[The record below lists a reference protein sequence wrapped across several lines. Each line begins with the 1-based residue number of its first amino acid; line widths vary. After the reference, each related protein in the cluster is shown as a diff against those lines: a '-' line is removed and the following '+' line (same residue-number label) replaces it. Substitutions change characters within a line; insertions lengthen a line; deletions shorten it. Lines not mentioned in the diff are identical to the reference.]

1 MPAKSPLPL
10 SDLAII
16 VLYLLAMLGVG
27 IWFARRSSQGLAAY
41 FLGDRKMSWWALALS
56 GSASNF
62 DISGTLWLVSM
73 VALLGMKSF
82 WVFWS
87 FAFLIAAVLMSW
99 MARWIRGTGV
109 LTGVELLQV
118 RFGVTQGAVLARLMS
133 AVATLVILVF
143 MSGYAFAGGGKFL
156 AVFFP
161 WSAGQ
166 CATAA
171 MLFTFCYAVVGGF
184 RAVVVTDAVQ
194 AVLMGVAAL
203 VIAGFAIFHTDVAAV
218 HAAVNPSP
226 MPVWHLD
233 GLPEKYADMA
243 PFGLMILVWLTNGL
257 LMGFGGAGGHYGE
270 QRFLAASSGRDAALA
285 GLGWGVILWFR
296 WVLVAAVLVLAVS
309 GFSHSGGDP
318 EKVLPEVILAAM
330 PAGLR
335 GLVVAGFLAAFMAS
349 FSAMLNAGSAIF
361 VRDVVQVLRPQTGE
375 RSLMVTGYVFIAF
388 LVASG
393 IAIGLHAE
401 RVNDLW
407 TWILLGPMAAMMVPN
422 VLRWYWWRMSGS
434 GYAAG
439 VLAGMAVATVVF
451 FYNRSAV
458 VPWPKYGYAPVIHL
472 AALVGSVIVSLAGK
486 PVAME
491 TLVDFYRKV
500 RPFGWW
506 GPVRAAAAVEAAP
519 AGEGRSTLITVL
531 ASHVGLLCLF
541 LSPFYLIGRWWAWA
555 ATVLV
560 IGTACALVL
569 RETWWKRL
577 PQDSRSADALE

>member
-1 MPAKSPLPL
+1 MPANSPLPA
-10 SDLAII
+10 SDTI
-16 VLYLLAMLGVG
+16 VILLYLVAMLGVG

-73 VALLGMKSF
+73 VALLGLKSF

-87 FAFLIAAVLMSW
+87 FAFLISAVLMSW
-99 MARWIRGTGV
+99 MARWIRGTGA

-118 RFGVTQGAVLARLMS
+118 RFGVTRGAVLARLMS

-171 MLFTFCYAVVGGF
+171 MLFTFCYATVGGF

-226 MPVWHLD
+226 MPVWQLD
-233 GLPEKYADMA
+233 GLPKDYANLA
-243 PFGLMILVWLTNGL
+243 PFGLMTLVWVGNGL
-257 LMGFGGAGGHYGE
+257 LLGFGGAGGHYGE
-270 QRFLAASSGRDAALA
+270 QRFLAASSGRDATLA

-296 WVLVAAVLVLAVS
+296 WVLVAAVLVLAMS
-309 GFSHSGGDP
+309 GFSGAGDDP
-318 EKVLPEVILAAM
+318 EKVLPKVILSAM

-361 VRDVVQVLRPQTGE
+361 VRDLVQVLRPQTSE
-375 RSLMVTGYVFIAF
+375 RSLMITGYLFIAL

-393 IAIGLHAE
+393 IAIGLHSD

-422 VLRWYWWRMSGS
+422 VLRWYWWRMTGA

-451 FYNRSAV
+451 FHNLPPQDPSPHFA
-458 VPWPKYGYAPVIHL
+458 PWPEYGYAPIIHL
-472 AALVGSVIVSLAGK
+472 AALIGSIIVSRASQ

-491 TLVDFYRKV
+491 TLISFYRKV

-506 GPVRAAAAVEAAP
+506 SPVRHAAAAEPAP
-519 AGEGRSTLITVL
+519 ASEAKNTLITL
-531 ASHVGLLCLF
+531 FASHIGLLCLF
-541 LSPFYLIGRWWAWA
+541 LSPFYLIGRWWSWA
-555 ATVLV
+555 AAV
-560 IGTACALVL
+560 IIIATTCALIL
-569 RETWWKRL
+569 RQTWWKRL
-577 PQDSRSADALE
+577 PRDE

>member
-1 MPAKSPLPL
+1 MPANSPLPFG
-10 SDLAII
+10 DLI
-16 VLYLLAMLGVG
+16 VIALYLIAMLGVG
-27 IWFARRSSQGLAAY
+27 VWFARGSSQGLAAY

-73 VALLGMKSF
+73 VALLGVKSF

-87 FAFLIAAVLMSW
+87 FAFLISAVLMSW

-118 RFGVTQGAVLARLMS
+118 RFGVTRGAVLARLMS
-133 AVATLVILVF
+133 AIATLVLLVF
-143 MSGYAFAGGGKFL
+143 MSAYAFAGGGKFL

-161 WSAGQ
+161 WSPAQ

-194 AVLMGVAAL
+194 AGLMGVASL

-218 HAAVNPSP
+218 HAAVDPSP
-226 MPVWHLD
+226 MPVWRLEN
-233 GLPEKYADMA
+233 LPTDYATFA
-243 PFGLMILVWLTNGL
+243 PFGLMILVWLSNGL
-257 LMGFGGAGGHYGE
+257 LLGFGGAGGHYGE
-270 QRFLAASSGRDAALA
+270 QRFLAAATGRDAALA
-285 GLGWGVILWFR
+285 GLGWGLVLWFR
-296 WVLVAAVLVLAVS
+296 WVLVAAVLVLAAS
-309 GFSHSGGDP
+309 GFSGTSGDP
-318 EKVLPEVILAAM
+318 EKVLPEVVLSAM

-335 GLVVAGFLAAFMAS
+335 GLVVAGFLSAFMAS
-349 FSAMLNAGSAIF
+349 FSSALNAGSAIF

-375 RSLMVTGYVFIAF
+375 RTLMATGYVFIAF
-388 LVASG
+388 LVVSG
-393 IAIGLHAE
+393 IGIGLHFE

-407 TWILLGPMAAMMVPN
+407 MWILLGLMGPMMVPN
-422 VLRWYWWRMSGS
+422 VLRWYWWRMTGA

-451 FYNRSAV
+451 FHNRSAP
-458 VPWPKYGYAPVIHL
+458 VPWPEYGYAPVIHV
-472 AALVGSVIVSLAGK
+472 AALLGSVIVSLAGQ

-491 TLVDFYRKV
+491 TLVGFYRKV
-500 RPFGWW
+500 RPFGSW
-506 GPVRAAAAVEAAP
+506 GPVKAAAGTPPPP
-519 AGEGRSTLITVL
+519 AGEGRSTFVTLL

-541 LSPFYLIGRWWAWA
+541 LSPFYLLGRWWAWA
-555 ATVLV
+555 AAVVV

-569 RETWWKRL
+569 RETWWERL
-577 PQDSRSADALE
+577 PDDE

>member
-1 MPAKSPLPL
+1 MLKNSPLPL
-10 SDLAII
+10 SDLWII
-16 VLYLLAMLGVG
+16 LLYLLVMLGVG
-27 IWFARRSSQGLAAY
+27 VWFARRSSQGLAAY
-41 FLGDRKMSWWALALS
+41 FLGDRRMSWWALALS

-87 FAFLIAAVLMSW
+87 FAFLISAVLMSW

-118 RFGVTQGAVLARLMS
+118 RFGVTRGAVLARLMS
-133 AVATLVILVF
+133 AVATLVLLVF
-143 MSGYAFAGGGKFL
+143 MSAYAFAGGGKFL

-161 WSAGQ
+161 WSPTQ

-194 AVLMGVAAL
+194 AGLMGVASL
-203 VIAGFAIFHTDVAAV
+203 VIAGFAIFHTDVAAL
-218 HAAVNPSP
+218 HATVNPSP
-226 MPVWHLD
+226 MPVWRLD
-233 GLPEKYADMA
+233 DLPENYAAFA
-243 PFGLMILVWLTNGL
+243 PFGLMLLVWLGNGL
-257 LMGFGGAGGHYGE
+257 LLGFGGAGGHYGE
-270 QRFLAASSGRDAALA
+270 QRFLAARSGRDAALA
-285 GLGWGVILWFR
+285 GLGWGLVLWFR
-296 WVLVAAVLVLAVS
+296 WVLVAAVLILAAS
-309 GFSHSGGDP
+309 GFAGSGVDP
-318 EKVLPEVILAAM
+318 EKVLPEVILSAM

-335 GLVVAGFLAAFMAS
+335 GLVVAGFLSAFMAS
-349 FSAMLNAGSAIF
+349 FSSSLNAGSAIF
-361 VRDVVQVLRPQTGE
+361 VRDVVQVLWPRSNE
-375 RSLMVTGYVFIAF
+375 RVLMITGYVFIAF

-393 IAIGLHAE
+393 IGIGLHFE

-407 TWILLGPMAAMMVPN
+407 MWILLGLMGPMMVPN
-422 VLRWYWWRMSGS
+422 VLRWYWWRMTGT

-451 FYNRSAV
+451 FHNRGAT
-458 VPWPKYGYAPVIHL
+458 VPWPEYGYAPVIHVVAL
-472 AALVGSVIVSLAGK
+472 ATAVLVSLAGK
-486 PVAME
+486 PVEME
-491 TLVDFYRKV
+491 TLVAFYQKV

-506 GPVRAAAAVEAAP
+506 GPVREAASVKSPP
-519 AGEGRSTLITVL
+519 AGEGKNTLITLL

-541 LSPFYLIGRWWAWA
+541 LSPFYLMGRWWAWGA
-555 ATVLV
+555 AVVL
-560 IGTACALVL
+560 IGTACTLVL

-577 PQDSRSADALE
+577 PPEE